1 MNLLLDT
8 HTFLYYVNSSS
19 LLSDPARDAIAD
31 PANKIYLSVVSA
43 WEIAIK
49 SSLNKLQIPKPVEIF
64 IPEQL
69 WLNDFQLLSIKINH
83 LGVVAQFPFHHRDPF
98 DRLLAAQSIA
108 ENFPLISIDGKLD
121 AYGVSRIW

>member
-8 HTFLYYVNSSS
+8 HTFLYYVNSSP
-19 LLSDPARDAIAD
+19 LLSDPARDVIAD
-31 PANKIYLSVVSA
+31 PTNTIYLSVVSA

-49 SSLNKLQIPKPVEIF
+49 SSLNKLQIPKPVELF

-69 WLNDFQLLSIKINH
+69 WLNDFQLLPIKISH

-98 DRLLAAQSIA
+98 DRLLAAQSIT
-108 ENFPLISIDGKLD
+108 ENLPLISIDGKLD